1 MAAPRPA
8 RSRNNRPDDQGML
21 GPIAVITGI
30 AGVTQSGR
38 GLAIAGIVIGSLVTH
53 IAVTVVN

>member
-1 MAAPRPA
+1 
-8 RSRNNRPDDQGML
+8 ML